1 MDERIKSGDTIK
13 LDSDKWIHQ
22 NEEYFVHIAEYKESS
37 SSVKLTLEDKDSNIF
52 HITVPNSQII
62 KVS

>member
-1 MDERIKSGDTIK
+1 MDERINPGDTIR

-22 NEEYFVHIAEYKESS
+22 NEEYFVHIAEYEESS
-37 SSVKLTLEDKDSNIF
+37 SSVRLTLEDKDSNIF
-52 HITVPNSQII
+52 HATVPSSQII